1 MPFPPSGPALWRSE
15 EPQRLWA
22 WNDQAQDARA
32 GGQPRPKGMGLSFF
46 PLGLGGVWWASL
58 ASERCSAISCDRHG
72 GLPQRPVCWPLQTGS
87 SCGRAAFQAPF
98 YAEFCGGLGAFLS
111 DSIQ

>member
-1 MPFPPSGPALWRSE
+1 MPFPPSGSALWRSE

-46 PLGLGGVWWASL
+46 PTGLGRCVVGKPQKGV
-58 ASERCSAISCDRHG
+58 
-72 GLPQRPVCWPLQTGS
+72 VV
-87 SCGRAAFQAPF
+87 
-98 YAEFCGGLGAFLS
+98 
-111 DSIQ
+111 